1 MATFSF
7 SHVSAK
13 DSQQFGADDG
23 VEQRRSCAG
32 VSVEHTCKAIARCS
46 DFDRSQAI
54 RDVLRE
60 HDRTLKDFERLRQRL
75 QSDASLD

>member
-1 MATFSF
+1 MTVLSKGDLVLGFPLNTRAKQSRVAAT
-7 SHVSAK
+7 
-13 DSQQFGADDG
+13 
-23 VEQRRSCAG
+23 
-32 VSVEHTCKAIARCS
+32 
-46 DFDRSQAI
+46 DRSQAI